1 MKKSLFILFVAFV
14 GVMLTDCSSNDEPG
28 GGDNGM
34 EKPALTVEE
43 TEATSEINEFSLDF
57 IKTVAEKSNDDDNFA
72 VSPLSMSTF
81 LGMVANSGDET
92 AICEA
97 LHCSDLA
104 ALNSLSEKYMQWLPA
119 TGKKLKIN
127 IANAL
132 WYDKSYTVNPDFA
145 DTAQDVFDCDIFA
158 RDFSN
163 SGLKDEINGWAD
175 KNTNGMIKKLVDEN
189 PNILFLANALYFK
202 GEWYEP
208 FKKENTVRADFHG
221 INGNTRVDMMKNRLE
236 AAYFETDEAQVV
248 KLPFAKS
255 FSAIVMMPKESEDI
269 NGFMREKLAEHWS
282 YISPATSEFYACDVD
297 LSFPKFE
304 LAPEKL
310 DMNEVLSNLGINSL
324 NVNIFSEIIIPL
336 SVSQI
341 ATVRFDER
349 GAEAAAITSGE
360 LAAAGPPAKSATMT
374 VDRPFLFFI
383 NENSTGL
390 CLFAGK
396 VVKL

>member
-1 MKKSLFILFVAFV
+1 MNKTLLFLIAA
-14 GVMLTDCSSNDEPG
+14 GAGIMLSACSSSDEPG

-34 EKPALTVEE
+34 EKPALTIAE
-43 TEATSEINEFSLDF
+43 TEAASEINEFSLDF
-57 IKTVAEKSNDDDNFA
+57 IRAVAENSEKDNNFA

-81 LGMVANSGDET
+81 LAMVANSGDET

-104 ALNSLSEKYMQWLPA
+104 TLNSLSAKYMQWLPA

-163 SGLKDEINGWAD
+163 SGLKEEINGWAD
-175 KNTNGMIKKLVDEN
+175 KNTNGMIKKLIDDN
-189 PNILFLANALYFK
+189 PLTLFLANALYFK
-202 GEWYEP
+202 GDWDKP
-208 FKKENTVRADFHG
+208 FKKENTVKADFHG
-221 INGNTRVDMMKNRLE
+221 INGNTKVDMMKNRLE
-236 AAYFETDEAQVV
+236 TEYFETDEAQVV
-248 KLPFAKS
+248 RLHFAKS

-282 YISPATSEFYACDVD
+282 YISPATSEFYRCDVD
-297 LSFPKFE
+297 LSFPKFK
-304 LAPEKL
+304 LAPKKI
-310 DMNEVLSNLGINSL
+310 DMSKILSDLGIDHL
-324 NVNIFSEIIIPL
+324 NANILSE
-336 SVSQI
+336 VSTPIEVMQI
-341 ATVRFDER
+341 ATVRFDEK
-349 GAEAAAITSGE
+349 GAEAAAVTMGSDYV
-360 LAAAGPPAKSATMT
+360 AAPPTNSAIMT

-383 NENSTGL
+383 NEDSTGL

-396 VVKL
+396 VVSL